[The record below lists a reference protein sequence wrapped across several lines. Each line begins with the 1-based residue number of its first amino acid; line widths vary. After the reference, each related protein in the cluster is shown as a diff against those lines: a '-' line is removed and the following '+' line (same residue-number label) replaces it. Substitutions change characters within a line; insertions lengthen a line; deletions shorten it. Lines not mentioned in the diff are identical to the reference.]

1 MDTVLDFLK
10 EHDYFAIVTHLNP
23 DGDAI
28 GSAFALAQGLHNLGK
43 QAKVVLL
50 CKPPK
55 KYDFEEFS
63 HLYVLYENRN
73 EQKFEA
79 IVSVDCATLQRLSK
93 LKDFF
98 GTKPNL
104 NIDHHISNTIF
115 GQFNYVEDS
124 PSTGEI
130 IYRILNELKVS
141 FDHVIRM
148 TIYMAMATDTGNF
161 TYSNTTSK
169 TLDIFAKLVKDGLEV
184 TDLAD
189 KIFNKRTFAS
199 TKLIARFIDHIRLY
213 KEDKLAISV
222 IMQKDFEETGAELE
236 DCEILIDYAR
246 EIDTVEIA
254 VFVREMS
261 ANTYKV
267 SFRANKYA
275 DVGDFAARF
284 GGGGHVKASG
294 CMMKGN
300 LFDVLDTITKTAEDY
315 LQ

>member
-73 EQKFEA
+73 EQEFEA

-222 IMQKDFEETGAELE
+222 IMQKDFEETGA
-236 DCEILIDYAR
+236 
-246 EIDTVEIA
+246 
-254 VFVREMS
+254 
-261 ANTYKV
+261 
-267 SFRANKYA
+267 
-275 DVGDFAARF
+275 
-284 GGGGHVKASG
+284 
-294 CMMKGN
+294 
-300 LFDVLDTITKTAEDY
+300 
-315 LQ
+315 